1 MRPGYAGRARNREN
15 ASSSETSR
23 APLEDD
29 APTRPHQ
36 HRGADQVIPS
46 ARKSDR
52 SEKIALSLAK
62 RWRRVESL
70 ARLGMGAADLI

>member
-1 MRPGYAGRARNREN
+1 VRLWRTTRRPGPINTGALIKSFRQHEN
-15 ASSSETSR
+15 
-23 APLEDD
+23 
-29 APTRPHQ
+29 
-36 HRGADQVIPS
+36 
-46 ARKSDR
+46 SDR